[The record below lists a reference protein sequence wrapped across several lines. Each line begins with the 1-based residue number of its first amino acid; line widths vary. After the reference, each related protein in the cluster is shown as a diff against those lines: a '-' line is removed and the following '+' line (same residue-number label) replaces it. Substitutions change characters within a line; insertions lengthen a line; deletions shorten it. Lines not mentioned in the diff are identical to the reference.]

1 MIVFVC
7 LVPVEYCFAVNPNS
21 NVRKPR
27 IATKEKKELLG
38 FHLHLLEG
46 KVFVRDGNSS
56 LVQVKSNPT
65 PFASNA
71 SVFCRGGSKL
81 ILGNGKARFR
91 FFDRVTFSCRDQGIF
106 LQAGSLLADL
116 RAGGYWFVE
125 GFDAKLQVSGKVVIL
140 VDSTTNGGLKL
151 ICLGGKG
158 VISGQGSD
166 GGKVEL
172 FPGELVFAKPQGK
185 GFSDKLNVNLKT
197 LVATSALV
205 HEFPDYEGFRKDVGR
220 AILDQQSLIRKRFR
234 AVVGDAR
241 TPDTFDIRELSAESS
256 ASEANAT
263 DSAP

>member
-1 MIVFVC
+1 M
-7 LVPVEYCFAVNPNS
+7 
-21 NVRKPR
+21 
-27 IATKEKKELLG
+27 
-38 FHLHLLEG
+38 
-46 KVFVRDGNSS
+46 
-56 LVQVKSNPT
+56 
-65 PFASNA
+65 
-71 SVFCRGGSKL
+71 

-91 FFDRVTFSCRDQGIF
+91 FFDQATFSCRDQGIV
-106 LQAGSLLADL
+106 LQIGSLLADL
-116 RAGGYWFVE
+116 RSGGSWFVE
-125 GFDAKLQVSGKVVIL
+125 GFDAELQVSGKVVIL
-140 VDSTTNGGLKL
+140 VESTTNGGLKL
-151 ICLGGKG
+151 MCLAGKG
-158 VISGQGSD
+158 LIAGQGTD

-205 HEFPDYEGFRKDVGR
+205 HEFPDYEGFRKDIGR

-263 DSAP
+263 DLAP